1 MEDKPVAELVDEY
14 LRLGGTRRSANDD
27 NKTSTRK
34 WQPEPPG
41 AKSYWDENMAILD
54 SERQEVETLLP
65 SVSTDA

>member
-34 WQPEPPG
+34 WEPEPAS
-41 AKSYWDENMAILD
+41 AKSSWDENIAILD

-65 SVSTDA
+65 SVNTDT